1 MDGCA
6 GGGAAGRAAGR
17 MDGWM
22 VEIIIYTS
30 VVIYGVFLI
39 LSYIFLKVNFR
50 LVAVVSQIALSTPLD
65 CNHCVFLY

>member
-30 VVIYGVFLI
+30 VVIYGVFFNI
-39 LSYIFLKVNFR
+39 IIHLSEGEFPACGGCFSNSPVYTFR
-50 LVAVVSQIALSTPLD
+50 L
-65 CNHCVFLY
+65 